1 MSRLNRLALYV
12 CSNLYFLS
20 MVNKRMKGWLLVFVT
35 TFTTAIWGQTPPRY
49 AALDRELWKQTAE
62 QDFKAAFDR
71 ALNDLGR
78 RIMDGLPEIDQAYQL
93 GYCSGM
99 MGSPVESQY
108 WYGMAYNAVKALGEP
123 RGEEEREF
131 LSALLNNLGVVEMNL
146 RENASAV
153 KFFDEARALAEQ
165 MGDERGV
172 RETLLNQAVLLTRMG
187 RYDEAERDFQRV
199 KELYEFDGDDM
210 SLAFVRYNVG
220 RLYEASGQWEA
231 ALGEFYAAE
240 HALFALQDTLRAAW
254 SCFEQIKVLNRQCE
268 AQRLNEVVDR
278 FDAQYAGLTIPTIA
292 FATALGHAARSIHG
306 GDARGGKESLDDAA
320 RIWSEQQAAFRGLED
335 WKIDLLYARSLLH
348 ALQGDY
354 RGIEQ
359 VIFSMEEQTKA
370 SLEKVGQDQAEQRA
384 QVSRWIEYL
393 AELRG
398 ERERQQNE
406 QAIRIRNGLIF
417 FVAALSTVLGIIGYR
432 QHRKGQRFLI
442 GIISRRVR
450 KNIDEAFDEANSA
463 RGDEPPMFTDLFEQ
477 IEDLMRK
484 QQPYLDAD
492 LSVGGLAQMAKAN
505 YTYTS
510 RAIQA
515 GAGLGVA
522 DYINRYRVDYVMELM
537 LNPKHSNR
545 SLEHLSEMSGFN
557 SVSTLYRQFKRFAGV
572 TPGVFRKTLDEGGA
586 G

>member
-1 MSRLNRLALYV
+1 
-12 CSNLYFLS
+12 
-20 MVNKRMKGWLLVFVT
+20 MVNNRISWCLFFFAT
-35 TFTTAIWGQTPPRY
+35 TFASAVWGQTAQRY
-49 AALDRELWKQTAE
+49 SAFDREIWKQAAE
-62 QDFKAAFDR
+62 QDLETAFDQ

-78 RIMDGLPEIDQAYQL
+78 RVTEGLPVIDQAYQL

-123 RGEEEREF
+123 RDEEEREF

-146 RENASAV
+146 QENASAV

-187 RYDEAERDFQRV
+187 SYDDAERTYQLV
-199 KELYEFDGDDM
+199 KDLYEADGDAV
-210 SLAFVRYNVG
+210 SLAFIRYNVG
-220 RLYEASGQWEA
+220 RLYEESGQWEA
-231 ALGEFYAAE
+231 ALGEFYE
-240 HALFALQDTLRAAW
+240 VENALFARQDTVRAAF
-254 SCFEQIKVLNRQCE
+254 SCFEQIKVLNRRCE
-268 AQRLNEVVDR
+268 AQRLNEAVDR
-278 FDAQYAGLTIPTIA
+278 FDAKYAGQNQPAIA
-292 FATALGHAARSIHG
+292 FATALGHAARAIHA
-306 GDARGGKESLDDAA
+306 GDARGGKESLDAA
-320 RIWSEQQAAFRGLED
+320 TRIWSEQQDALRGFED
-335 WKIDLLYARSLLH
+335 WKIDLLYSESLLH

-359 VIFSMEEQTKA
+359 VIFSMDEETKA
-370 SLEKVGQDQAEQRA
+370 SLEKVGQDRAVQRA
-384 QVSRWIEYL
+384 QVSQWIEYM

-398 ERERQQNE
+398 ERDRQQNA
-406 QAIRIRNGLIF
+406 QAIQIRNGLIL
-417 FVAALSTVLGIIGYR
+417 FVAAFSTVLGIIGYR

-463 RGDEPPMFTDLFEQ
+463 EGEEPPTFTDLFEQ
-477 IEDLMRK
+477 IEDLMK
-484 QQPYLDAD
+484 KKQPYLDAD